1 MKTIGILGGI
11 SPQATMDLEMRL
23 HQVSQRI
30 IPQHGNSGYPPLVTY
45 YHRRA
50 PVLTK
55 DGIMPLLPLQADPEL
70 LEAARWLGMKADV
83 LLIAANG
90 AHVLQEQIERASGRN
105 VFSMI
110 EATLEEVRRRG
121 WKKVGVLG
129 FPDPAAP
136 IYTKPLERTGMVCEL
151 IDTELQS
158 DLNTDIQALMEGRPD
173 HGAAHR
179 ALEVLRAR
187 GVDGIIPGCT
197 EIPLL
202 LGDAMNAP
210 DLVNPVQLLVE
221 AAVRL
226 TATGAEVLR

>member
-1 MKTIGILGGI
+1 
-11 SPQATMDLEMRL
+11 
-23 HQVSQRI
+23 
-30 IPQHGNSGYPPLVTY
+30 
-45 YHRRA
+45 
-50 PVLTK
+50 
-55 DGIMPLLPLQADPEL
+55 
-70 LEAARWLGMKADV
+70 
-83 LLIAANG
+83 
-90 AHVLQEQIERASGRN
+90 
-105 VFSMI
+105 MI

-129 FPDPAAP
+129 FPDLAAP

-158 DLNTDIQALMEGRPD
+158 DLNADIQALMEGRPD